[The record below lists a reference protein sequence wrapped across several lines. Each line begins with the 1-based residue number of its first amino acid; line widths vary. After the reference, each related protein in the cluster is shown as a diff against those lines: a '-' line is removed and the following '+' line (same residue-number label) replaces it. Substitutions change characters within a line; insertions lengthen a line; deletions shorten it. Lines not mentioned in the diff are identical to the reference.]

1 MRTVRYILRNINT
14 INIILAVMLVLLI
27 STMGSSVEDIRI
39 TPPEVVKKPADQETV
54 EVSVPKENQNPFPT
68 DYSVIAEQNLFHPDR
83 KIPVEAV
90 AEAPLPTPD
99 FVLYGTL
106 LTEDMKVAY
115 MEDKKS
121 PQNTPGRPNR
131 QSVLHQGES
140 LSGFVVKEIDK
151 DKVTMVRGDETVVVN
166 LEDPEGKER
175 NRLAQQPGQQPQ
187 GRAGRAQVST
197 PGVQPP
203 PNTRRSRTRQ
213 PSRSFIPAQ
222 QRTRNQPASS
232 DAGPSSGDGG
242 AKSNFL
248 NLFRR

>member
-1 MRTVRYILRNINT
+1 
-14 INIILAVMLVLLI
+14 
-27 STMGSSVEDIRI
+27 MGSSVEDINI
-39 TPPEVVKKPADQETV
+39 TPPEVVKKPADQETG
-54 EVSVPKENQNPFPT
+54 EVSVAKENQNPFPT

-83 KIPVEAV
+83 KIPVETA

-151 DKVTMVRGDETVVVN
+151 DSVTMVRGDETVVVN

-175 NRLAQQPGQQPQ
+175 NSVAQQPGQPQ
-187 GRAGRAQVST
+187 GQAGRAQVST
-197 PGVQPP
+197 QGVQPP

-222 QRTRNQPASS
+222 QRTRNQPASPN
-232 DAGPSSGDGG
+232 AGPSSG
-242 AKSNFL
+242 ARESKSNFL